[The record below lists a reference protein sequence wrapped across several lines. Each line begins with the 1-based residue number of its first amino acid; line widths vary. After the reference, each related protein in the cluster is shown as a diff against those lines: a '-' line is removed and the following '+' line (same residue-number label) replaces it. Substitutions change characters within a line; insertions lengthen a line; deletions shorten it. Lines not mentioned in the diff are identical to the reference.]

1 MAILLSCHIGWLW
14 IQASLG
20 RYMTLGMR
28 WPSAAETIH
37 EGADTGYINHIQK
50 QQALGGRIQYCI
62 SIHHTVG
69 AIFCLCFFSS
79 DGLMA
84 SLLGHGK
91 NSVWR

>member
-1 MAILLSCHIGWLW
+1 MAILLSCHIGGSW

-37 EGADTGYINHIQK
+37 EGADMGYINHTQR
-50 QQALGGRIQYCI
+50 QQALGGRILYCI
-62 SIHHTVG
+62 SVHHVVG
-69 AIFCLCFFSS
+69 AIFCLGFFSS
-79 DGLMA
+79 EGLMA